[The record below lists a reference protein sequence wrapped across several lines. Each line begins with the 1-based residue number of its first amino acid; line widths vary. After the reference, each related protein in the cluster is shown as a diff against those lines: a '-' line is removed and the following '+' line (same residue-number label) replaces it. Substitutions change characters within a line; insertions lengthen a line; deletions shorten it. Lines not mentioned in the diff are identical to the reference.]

1 MNQERVDIRLHYHSA
16 TGVRRS
22 RLFTSL
28 ENARNYASGFG
39 ERFREVC
46 SDFAVER
53 DGGTLRTEGCTFRE
67 LTENNP

>member
-1 MNQERVDIRLHYHSA
+1 MGIRLHYLSA

-22 RLFTSL
+22 RYFTSL

-46 SDFAVER
+46 ADFAVER
-53 DGGTLRTEGCTFRE
+53 NESGGVLRTEGCTFRE
-67 LTENNP
+67 LTENNPNH